1 MYGVPAGGGRP
12 GPGMFPPRRDPGPG
26 APPRKEAGGGG
37 RLGGVSP
44 WPAPLHCGGAVPRF
58 PAPLLLA
65 AAANPGVLCGGRA
78 TAFSPARARARAGA
92 AGGGMAAAL
101 ALLGRAAALL
111 SGAQRFLR

>member
-1 MYGVPAGGGRP
+1 M
-12 GPGMFPPRRDPGPG
+12 
-26 APPRKEAGGGG
+26 
-37 RLGGVSP
+37 GGVSP

-78 TAFSPARARARAGA
+78 TAFSPARARAGA